1 MRVLLIT
8 GSFPPM
14 KCGVGDYSYHLSKA
28 LASDPQIQVGIL
40 TSAIRGIKNNINRIE
55 VFPIIKQ
62 WAPPEALQ
70 IMKIIRRWS
79 PDIVHIQYPTQ
90 GYGHG
95 LLPWLIPLISFMTG
109 KKVVQ
114 TWHEGYGRRNAPE
127 LFLKSIIPSGLVLA
141 RTQYK
146 ETLHPMLR
154 WALWKKKVAFI
165 PIASNIPVISITDQ
179 EKNALKG
186 NYLKGQKRLIIFFG
200 FIYPNKGIELLFEIA
215 DPSSDQIVIAGE
227 IGTDSSYYQS
237 ILNKSAIKTWA
248 DKATVIGFIPA
259 TDISALLAVA
269 DAVVLPFR
277 SGGGE
282 WNRGSV
288 KASVT
293 HGAFTITTSQTKNGY
308 DKKHNIYY
316 AKVDDVQEMK
326 SAMNTHAGKRRDY
339 DTDIDKDEWRDIA
352 NQHIKIYQE
361 MITL

>member
-1 MRVLLIT
+1 MEST
-8 GSFPPM
+8 P
-14 KCGVGDYSYHLSKA
+14 
-28 LASDPQIQVGIL
+28 
-40 TSAIRGIKNNINRIE
+40 
-55 VFPIIKQ
+55 
-62 WAPPEALQ
+62 
-70 IMKIIRRWS
+70 
-79 PDIVHIQYPTQ
+79 
-90 GYGHG
+90 
-95 LLPWLIPLISFMTG
+95 
-109 KKVVQ
+109 
-114 TWHEGYGRRNAPE
+114 
-127 LFLKSIIPSGLVLA
+127 
-141 RTQYK
+141 
-146 ETLHPMLR
+146 
-154 WALWKKKVAFI
+154 
-165 PIASNIPVISITDQ
+165 
-179 EKNALKG
+179 
-186 NYLKGQKRLIIFFG
+186 KRLIIFFG